1 MGESK
6 YVKTESI
13 KIYPKI
19 FIAPTIAIFDYK
31 NNFAFL
37 FSTDTYLQQIND
49 TKQYGSIPIYDIK
62 MPQPGMYK
70 Q

>member
-19 FIAPTIAIFDYK
+19 FIVPTIAIFDYK

-37 FSTDTYLQQIND
+37 FSTDTYL
-49 TKQYGSIPIYDIK
+49 
-62 MPQPGMYK
+62 
-70 Q
+70 

>member
-6 YVKTESI
+6 YVETENI

-19 FIAPTIAIFDYK
+19 FIEPTIAIYGYK

-37 FSTDTYLQQIND
+37 FSTDTYL
-49 TKQYGSIPIYDIK
+49 
-62 MPQPGMYK
+62 
-70 Q
+70 